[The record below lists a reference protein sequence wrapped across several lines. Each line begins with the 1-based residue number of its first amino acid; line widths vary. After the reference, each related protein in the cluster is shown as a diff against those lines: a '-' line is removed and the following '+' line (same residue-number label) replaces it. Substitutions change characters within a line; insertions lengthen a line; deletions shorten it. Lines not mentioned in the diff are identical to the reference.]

1 MENGDEYCSA
11 DFSLERLAQ
20 LTGSNS
26 KYVSQVIND
35 TFGKNFRA
43 YVNDYRVNLARQRL
57 ADLEH
62 YGNYTTKAIGE
73 SLGFSSH
80 ASFINVFR
88 NATGLTPSQYQKMS
102 MQERQ

>member
-1 MENGDEYCSA
+1 M
-11 DFSLERLAQ
+11 
-20 LTGSNS
+20 
-26 KYVSQVIND
+26 
-35 TFGKNFRA
+35 
-43 YVNDYRVNLARQRL
+43 NDYRVNLARHRL
-57 ADLEH
+57 ADSEN

-102 MQERQ
+102 LQERPSVQNAVFRLAKHGVLHAKRRPFAM